1 MKRGIKILLLWIII
15 IAVWLVFSNNNNN
28 LATQQATASQP
39 AIEET
44 TQKIESDVS
53 ANLESEGNYKTPD
66 MTASIP
72 EETRKEIYYAL
83 QDIFGRATEEA
94 RSRVM
99 PKAGDEIKLT
109 QDMHIIPTSVLFDDP
124 KYSSQFPSI
133 QQAKT
138 LKPGMKVQVLQ
149 VVRDQNND
157 HWFYVQ
163 WGADKGWV
171 KDYLLQV
178 QLDPL
183 ETAERESAISEEI
196 IAEFEKTL
204 IDKYD
209 ITKEQLD
216 QIFYEGVNKE
226 W

>member
-1 MKRGIKILLLWIII
+1 MSSGEL
-15 IAVWLVFSNNNNN
+15 
-28 LATQQATASQP
+28 
-39 AIEET
+39 
-44 TQKIESDVS
+44 
-53 ANLESEGNYKTPD
+53 
-66 MTASIP
+66 
-72 EETRKEIYYAL
+72 TR
-83 QDIFGRATEEA
+83 
-94 RSRVM
+94 
-99 PKAGDEIKLT
+99 P
-109 QDMHIIPTSVLFDDP
+109 
-124 KYSSQFPSI
+124 
-133 QQAKT
+133 
-138 LKPGMKVQVLQ
+138 
-149 VVRDQNND
+149 
-157 HWFYVQ
+157 
-163 WGADKGWV
+163 V